1 MPKTFTVSHDFNDSR
16 FDKWFKLN
24 VLDIPQ
30 SLIQKI
36 IRQNKVKVNKKK
48 TKTSY
53 RVQEGDTIIVYDI
66 SKIKPKKNISIIK
79 YNPNKQ

>member
-48 TKTSY
+48 TQRGSRY
-53 RVQEGDTIIVYDI
+53 RQE
-66 SKIKPKKNISIIK
+66 KNMT
-79 YNPNKQ
+79 

>member
-1 MPKTFTVSHDFNDSR
+1 MPETFIVSHDFNDSR

-36 IRQNKVKVNKKK
+36 IRQNKSNFPVLGQGVAINK
-48 TKTSY
+48 
-53 RVQEGDTIIVYDI
+53 
-66 SKIKPKKNISIIK
+66 NM
-79 YNPNKQ
+79 YNS

>member
-1 MPKTFTVSHDFNDSR
+1 MPKTFIVSHDFNDSR

-53 RVQEGDTIIVYDI
+53 RVQEGDTIVVLSLIHI
-66 SKIKPKKNISIIK
+66 
-79 YNPNKQ
+79 